1 MNKKYSIYVLLIAAL
16 LLAGCGSQPAS
27 TATATPTASSAGA
40 VIAEGHIRPMQS
52 VNLAFQ
58 GRGVVAGINVKI
70 GDQVKKGDALMK
82 LDSYDQADAQV
93 AAAQLELTSAQQAF
107 DTLIRDAGG
116 VRAQLWE
123 AYMEAQ
129 VVREKAQKKWDGLN
143 LHDIDIHIAD
153 AQTTLQTRQTELNDA
168 QAKFD
173 AVQNLDPNSGRYK
186 TAWDRLRAK
195 QKAYDEAV
203 TNLETDMRLRDDPQ
217 AALNATLAA
226 EAEAKYQYDLT
237 LNGANTDQLALA
249 QATLDNAKA
258 QVAAAQDALGNFE
271 LKAPFDGVVADVSV
285 DLGQQVGPETIAISV
300 IDPSQWIV
308 ETNDLTELEVVRLAQ
323 GQKVTMV
330 PDALPDVKLTGV
342 IQSISSAFT
351 KQGGDIVY
359 SVRILV
365 DNPVDARIRW
375 GMTVE
380 ATFASLPK

>member
-1 MNKKYSIYVLLIAAL
+1 MNKKFPMFVLLMIAL
-16 LLAGCGSQPAS
+16 LMAGCGSQPVS
-27 TATATPTASSAGA
+27 TTATPSAASAGA

-58 GRGVVAGINVKI
+58 GRGSVAGIMVKI

-93 AAAQLELTSAQQAF
+93 ASAQLELTSAQQAF

-116 VRAQLWE
+116 TRSQLWE
-123 AYMEAQ
+123 AYMNAQ
-129 VVREKAQKKWDGLN
+129 VVRENAQKTWDGLN
-143 LHDIDIHIAD
+143 LRDIENRIVA
-153 AQTTLQTRQTELNDA
+153 AQATVQTRQAELTDA
-168 QAKFD
+168 QAAFD
-173 AVQNLDPNSGRYK
+173 LVKNLNPNTGRYK
-186 TAWDRLRAK
+186 DAQDRLNKK
-195 QKAYDEAV
+195 QQAYDEAV
-203 TNLETDMRLRDDPQ
+203 TNLEADLRLRDDPL
-217 AALNATLAA
+217 AALNAALAA

-237 LNGANTDQLALA
+237 ANGANTDQLAVA
-249 QATLDNAKA
+249 QARLDNAKA
-258 QVAAAQDALGNFE
+258 QVTAAQDALGNFE

-285 DLGQQVGPETIAISV
+285 DLGQQVGPETVAVSV

-323 GQKVTMV
+323 GQKVTLV

-342 IQSISSAFT
+342 IQTISSAFT

-359 SVRILV
+359 NVRILV
-365 DNPVDARIRW
+365 DNPIDARIRW

-380 ATFASLPK
+380 ATFASQGK